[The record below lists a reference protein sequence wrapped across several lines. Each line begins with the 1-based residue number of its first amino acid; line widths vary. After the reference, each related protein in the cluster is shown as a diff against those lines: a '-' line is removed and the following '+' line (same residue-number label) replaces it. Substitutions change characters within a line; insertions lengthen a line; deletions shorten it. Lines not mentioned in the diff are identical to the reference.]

1 MQSQMNEDI
10 SLIIFEKC
18 IFIFPKKKKK
28 TFFLFHFSKNLSLVF
43 SLAEIE
49 EGGSNVVRQLNDFS
63 LRRFH
68 HFDSFTSERRSPT
81 PWAHVKVSI
90 SGVSLLS
97 GEGTKGVTWIK
108 SCTT

>member
-1 MQSQMNEDI
+1 M
-10 SLIIFEKC
+10 
-18 IFIFPKKKKK
+18 
-28 TFFLFHFSKNLSLVF
+28 
-43 SLAEIE
+43 
-49 EGGSNVVRQLNDFS
+49 RQLNDFS